1 MGHTSQLVRARQLH
15 GLPECSSGC
24 ELRGCRA
31 RNSGDRYGHSTT
43 PAVIRRRVS
52 KAR

>member
-1 MGHTSQLVRARQLH
+1 MGHTSQLVRARQLR
-15 GLPECSSGC
+15 GLPECSSWSAAL
-24 ELRGCRA
+24 ERS
-31 RNSGDRYGHSTT
+31 SGDRYGHSTT